1 MTTPSTAL
9 NAPPVITSNGGGS
22 SASLTVDENVTA
34 VTIVTATDPAMGQA
48 VASSIARGAD
58 AALFAIDALTG
69 ELRSLA
75 APNSV
80 NPSPADPHNVSP
92 VLRPPNASLCHVDPR
107 QPPKP

>member
-34 VTIVTATDPAMGQA
+34 VTIVTATDPDMGQA
-48 VASSIARGAD
+48 VAFSIVGGAD

-69 ELRSLA
+69 ELRFLA
-75 APNSV
+75 APNFE
-80 NPSPADPHNVSP
+80 SPADADRRSDERRVGNECVSTC
-92 VLRPPNASLCHVDPR
+92 RSRWSHH
-107 QPPKP
+107 

>member
-34 VTIVTATDPAMGQA
+34 VTIVTATDPDMGQA
-48 VASSIARGAD
+48 VAFSIVGGAD

-69 ELRSLA
+69 ELRFLA
-75 APNSV
+75 APNFE
-80 NPSPADPHNVSP
+80 SPADADRDNVSQLIVAP
-92 VLRPPNASLCHVDPR
+92 TDGKIVRATRRERV
-107 QPPKP
+107 

>member
-34 VTIVTATDPAMGQA
+34 VTIVTATDPDMGQA
-48 VASSIARGAD
+48 VAFSIVGGAD

-69 ELRSLA
+69 ELRFLA
-75 APNSV
+75 APNFE
-80 NPSPADPHNVSP
+80 SPAAADRHNVYQQNG
-92 VLRPPNASLCHVDPR
+92 RASCRERVWPYV
-107 QPPKP
+107 